1 MAQPITP
8 EISLQIHCFRDADL
22 CTSVFQEWGVHLRQ
36 LQSAPFQA
44 VISRLQMDGLSIGR
58 IAVNCRVEIMG
69 EKPQDSIAFATLI
82 ETEGRPHFAHATPL
96 HPNCIFGFDNQR
108 ETNLVSSAQGFDFLV
123 VEVDCWL
130 MRSLADQLGYGDL
143 NDAFL
148 RQNIVS
154 VLPEKM
160 NSYYQYLSQI
170 GFLMDHHPQYLQTP
184 EMPRLLRGD
193 LLPLLMNALNHPGKQ
208 PKPLRRAEI
217 VSTAQ
222 DYMTANLHRPMTLA
236 ELSQAV
242 CASRRSLIYGF
253 QDIFGMGPITYLKQQ
268 RLNGVRKALLAG
280 NPEYETVANIAHIWG
295 FYSSGHFARD
305 YKALFGETPSETLHQ
320 KIQQCNQQCNL

>member
-1 MAQPITP
+1 MAQSITP
-8 EISLQIHCFRDADL
+8 EIALQIHCFRDTDL
-22 CTSVFQEWGVHLRQ
+22 CTSVFQEWGVQFRQ
-36 LQSAPFQA
+36 LQSEPFQA

-58 IAVNCRVEIMG
+58 IAVNCRVEIIG

-108 ETNLVSSAQGFDFLV
+108 ETNLVSSAQGFDLLV
-123 VEVDCWL
+123 VEVDRWL
-130 MRSLADQLGYGDL
+130 MRSLADQLGDEDL
-143 NDAFL
+143 NDSFL

-160 NSYYQYLSQI
+160 SGYYQYLSQI

-193 LLPLLMNALNHPGKQ
+193 LLPLLMNALSHPGKQ

-222 DYMTANLHRPMTLA
+222 DYMTANLHRPITLA

-253 QDIFGMGPITYLKQQ
+253 QDIFGMGPMTYLKQQ

-295 FYSSGHFARD
+295 FYSPGHFARD
-305 YKALFGETPSETLHQ
+305 YKILFGETPSETLRQ
-320 KIQQCNQQCNL
+320 KNQKCNL